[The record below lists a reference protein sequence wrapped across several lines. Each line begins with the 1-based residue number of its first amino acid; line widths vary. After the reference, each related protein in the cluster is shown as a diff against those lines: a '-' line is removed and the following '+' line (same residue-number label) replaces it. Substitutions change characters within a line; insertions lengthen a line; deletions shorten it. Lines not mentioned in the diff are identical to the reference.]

1 MLPFFFSSHS
11 NTYIYMCMIIGLF
24 LFILLFLYFKKNG
37 SIVALKLKK
46 LLYQGFIGA
55 TIFKIIGSN
64 R

>member
-1 MLPFFFSSHS
+1 
-11 NTYIYMCMIIGLF
+11 MCMIIGLF

-37 SIVALKLKK
+37 SMVALKLKK